1 MVLSTSITRFAAIS
15 LRQSRSFAG
24 KNRWEVSNR
33 ILHLRTNSMTTM
45 EDTVVS
51 TPEAKRTRTEEQA
64 QHEEKNWS
72 VQLLDLLNNNTQ
84 PPGSFAMTSRLEP
97 PPFPHPIISVQGVG
111 AISFPLMKCAVEPVK
126 AVATKAPF
134 GMGNETLLDDT
145 IRDAWQIE
153 ASKVTFGGGSIWD
166 DFLNKVVNQVCFGL
180 GISNEDVTAKGI
192 HANLYKMLLYET
204 GGHFAPH
211 RDTEKEDGMFGTMIL
226 QLPSAYDGGDI
237 TVKHGDQT
245 KTISLFQE
253 SDSTYHAVA
262 FFADC
267 EHQLHPVTSG
277 VRLCLVFNLVAT
289 PTKEAPNSA
298 LSEKTEAALNSIA
311 EKWKADKG
319 SVARLGYQLGHHYTP
334 TSLNFSNLKGN
345 DDFIVKQLL
354 CAKAPDGRL
363 LFEVTLLLMEREI
376 TKLLDSNLDVDDIY
390 DKICARLVLDSNG
403 DPVENRKEWEMYKRK
418 DGWMTQK
425 DSTELEKVDK
435 CDKDDDGDEEE
446 DEDDEGNVFRSE
458 HEMFRGGTPKHQA
471 ALAMGNEAAKEKYW
485 YYAAA
490 VVFSLAP
497 DKP

>member
-1 MVLSTSITRFAAIS
+1 
-15 LRQSRSFAG
+15 
-24 KNRWEVSNR
+24 
-33 ILHLRTNSMTTM
+33 M
-45 EDTVVS
+45 EDPVVS
-51 TPEAKRTRTEEQA
+51 TPEAKSTRTEEQA
-64 QHEEKNWS
+64 PQEEQQWS
-72 VQLLDLLNNNTQ
+72 AQLLNLLNNNTQ

-97 PPFPHPIISVQGVG
+97 PPSPHPMISVQGVG
-111 AISFPLMKCAVEPVK
+111 AIGFPLMKCAVELVK

-134 GMGNETLLDDT
+134 GLGNETLLDDT

-180 GISNEDVTAKGI
+180 GISNKDVTAKGI

-245 KTISLFQE
+245 KTISLFQD

-267 EHQLHPVTSG
+267 EHQLHPVTGG
-277 VRLCLVFNLVAT
+277 VRLCLVFNLVAS
-289 PTKEAPNSA
+289 PTKEAPNFA
-298 LSEKTEAALNSIA
+298 LSEKTETALNSIA
-311 EKWKADKG
+311 VKWKADKG
-319 SVARLGYQLGHHYTP
+319 SVARLGYLLGHHYTP
-334 TSLNFSNLKGN
+334 NSLNFSNLKGN

-363 LFEVTLLLMEREI
+363 LFEVTLLLMERVI
-376 TKLLDSNLDVDDIY
+376 VKLVCNHDCVELMG
-390 DKICARLVLDSNG
+390 DKIRARLVLDSNG
-403 DPVENRKEWEMYKRK
+403 DPVKDTKEWEMYKRK
-418 DGWMTQK
+418 DGWMTSK
-425 DSTELEKVDK
+425 DSAELEKVDE
-435 CDKDDDGDEEE
+435 CDKDDDGDEYD
-446 DEDDEGNVFRSE
+446 DEDDDGNVFRSE
-458 HEMFRGGTPKHQA
+458 HEMFRGVTPEHEPA
-471 ALAMGNEAAKEKYW
+471 VIAMGNTASEEMFW